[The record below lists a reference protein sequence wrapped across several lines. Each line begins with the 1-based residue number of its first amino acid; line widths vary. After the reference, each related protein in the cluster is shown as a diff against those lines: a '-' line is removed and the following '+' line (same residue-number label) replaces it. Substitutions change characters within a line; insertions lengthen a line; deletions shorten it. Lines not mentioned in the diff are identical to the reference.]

1 MSAPVSTPTPF
12 LGIIIVDVEN
22 SFGRKDGSLYVTD
35 GEQVVPVC
43 NELRTLNPK
52 VTVLTADAHPAEGPH
67 VSFAST
73 HGQAPFTKKT
83 FSFTLSNGEVIES
96 EEMVWPDH
104 CRKGSE
110 GHKWCD
116 GLKVMESDLIQ
127 EKGQDPNLE
136 FYSAFASLH
145 KIVSTGLS
153 AKLKAQGITHT
164 VLGGLALDYCVGNT
178 ALDAKDEGFEVCVV
192 LDACRSVAPETEA
205 IMLAKLKAKGV
216 ILVQTVAE
224 AKAWFEASA

>member
-1 MSAPVSTPTPF
+1 MSAPAHNLAV
-12 LGIIIVDVEN
+12 IKVDMQN
-22 SFGRKDGSLYVTD
+22 DFGRKGGSLYVTD
-35 GEQVVPVC
+35 GEQVVSVC

-52 VTVLTADAHPAEGPH
+52 VTVLTADAHPMGHA
-67 VSFAST
+67 SFASK
-73 HGQAPFTKKT
+73 HGQKPYTKKT

-96 EEMVWPDH
+96 EEIVWPDH
-104 CRKGSE
+104 CIKGSE

-116 GLKVMESDLIQ
+116 GLTVMESDLIQ
-127 EKGQDPNLE
+127 EKGEDPNLE

-145 KIVSTGLS
+145 KIVSTGLAS
-153 AKLKAQGITHT
+153 KLNEQAITHI

-178 ALDAKDEGFEVCVV
+178 ALDAIDEGFKVCVV

-205 IMLAKLKAKGV
+205 IMVAKLKAKGV

-224 AKAWFEASA
+224 AKAWFASSA